1 MMSEAAT
8 ASTAALQHVEKQAGK
23 PAVKNVAL
31 PRPIATVVEK
41 QFLKQLVS
49 TPRGRA
55 TILAQV
61 ARSEGTDGEHGIFE
75 HILAV
80 LDDEEVTKL
89 VRVHQADEAR
99 HEQMFLARMQ
109 AQGAAPLVTPPSTDL
124 LSRIDRHTGFHTRP
138 VTDRHGVVQSYLMLQ
153 VIEERALRQ
162 FKRMKQAFSDV
173 GDLDTVACFTEVER
187 DEERHLKYCIA
198 ITKKFSLSETAR
210 LAGLQMMRT
219 LEEAAFQE
227 TQRLN
232 FHLFV
237 EDGLVDGAFWRFL
250 LGRVEQRFGVPTFA

>member
-1 MMSEAAT
+1 MS
-8 ASTAALQHVEKQAGK
+8 
-23 PAVKNVAL
+23 AL
-31 PRPIATVVEK
+31 PAPIAAVVEK

-49 TPRGRA
+49 TPQGRA

-61 ARSEGTDGEHGIFE
+61 ARSEGTDGEHGVFE

-80 LDDEEVTKL
+80 LDDEEVRKL

-99 HEQMFLARMQ
+99 HEQMFLARMR

-162 FKRMKQAFSDV
+162 FARMKQAFKDV
-173 GDLDTVACFTEVER
+173 GDNETYDTFCEVEK
-187 DEERHLKYCIA
+187 DEERHLKYCVA

-210 LAGLQMMRT
+210 EAGLHMMRT
-219 LEEAAFQE
+219 LEAEAFEE
-227 TQRLN
+227 TQRMN

-237 EDGLVDGAFWRFL
+237 EAGFVDGAFWRFML
-250 LGRVEQRFGVPTFA
+250 NKVEERFGVPSFA